1 MIAVVVDVGGELRLV
16 APPDHALL
24 AARRGPPVHF
34 QLQLVGL
41 DQPRRIGEPL
51 AERPEEE
58 EEAMSLGLVV
68 VEGGVGHRTAAAQ
81 DGAARQRE
89 RRIRVPRLG
98 DGGRGTEE
106 HAEGEDGGEHRATV
120 HARCTPLRA
129 G

>member
-1 MIAVVVDVGGELRLV
+1 
-16 APPDHALL
+16 
-24 AARRGPPVHF
+24 
-34 QLQLVGL
+34 
-41 DQPRRIGEPL
+41 
-51 AERPEEE
+51 
-58 EEAMSLGLVV
+58 

-98 DGGRGTEE
+98 DRGRGTEE
-106 HAEGEDGGEHRATV
+106 HAEGENGGERDAHPAQTSRRGEAPATV

>member
-1 MIAVVVDVGGELRLV
+1 MIRR
-16 APPDHALL
+16 PPRSTLFPYTTL
-24 AARRGPPVHF
+24 FRSPW
-34 QLQLVGL
+34 
-41 DQPRRIGEPL
+41 RIGEAL

-89 RRIRVPRLG
+89 RRVRVPRLG

-106 HAEGEDGGEHRATV
+106 HAEGEDGEHRATV
-120 HARCTPLRA
+120 PAPGNPLRA
-129 G
+129 RRATPAP